1 MKDLVRLR
9 TSLSEEIESI
19 LNEQIQREAKASA
32 AYLAMATWC
41 DNRGFTNSAD
51 FFYHQSGEE
60 REHMM
65 KIYKYV
71 NDVGGRSVS
80 PEITGIQYDFDSLR
94 SVFEEALDQEV
105 TNTQSINRVVDA
117 CYKLKDYPTIEFMQ
131 WFLKE
136 QVEEVSS
143 MSDLLAIVERAVEN
157 PLWAEEYLAREGV
170 GEDGEDPTAPPAA
183 GGAL

>member
-105 TNTQSINRVVDA
+105 TNTQSINRLVDA

-136 QVEEVSS
+136 QVEEEFV
-143 MSDLLAIVERAVEN
+143 
-157 PLWAEEYLAREGV
+157 ARRHLELFDVIGTEGV
-170 GEDGEDPTAPPAA
+170 GLYMIDKQIPKTKYEEQ
-183 GGAL
+183 